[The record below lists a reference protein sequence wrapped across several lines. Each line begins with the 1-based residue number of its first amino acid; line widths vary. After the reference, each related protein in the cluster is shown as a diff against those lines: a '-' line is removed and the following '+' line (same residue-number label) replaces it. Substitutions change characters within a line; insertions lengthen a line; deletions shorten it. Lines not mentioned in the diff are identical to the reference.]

1 MFDFANSS
9 YTTVIVTV
17 AFGVYFTKLVAPA
30 RLGDWYW
37 GLGML
42 MSNLLAVVVSPLIGA
57 MADDGGR
64 KKAFLA
70 ATWLACVAATAAL
83 WFVYPGA
90 VVLGLTLF
98 VASNLAYSLGENL
111 AAAFLPEL
119 STPEN
124 IGRVSG
130 FGWGLG
136 YFGGLASLLVVA
148 PLLKGG
154 FTISNLPHLQVAW
167 LVTAAFFFLAG
178 LPTFLVMRERA
189 PRGPK
194 RRLWEGARR
203 GLSRLRTSTRAIRHF
218 SELGRFLIVFF
229 VFSCGLMTVIA
240 FAGIFA
246 ARTLH
251 FSASELMLLFILL
264 QVSSALG
271 AFLFGWLEDRI
282 GTWHLIQGSLV
293 FWTLVCVGSAWCPSK
308 GVFWMIAMV
317 AGLGVGSLQ
326 SAARG
331 LVGLFSPLSKSGE
344 FFAFWG
350 LAGKG
355 AYALGPLV
363 FGAISSASGS
373 ERVAILATAVFFVA
387 GFIGM
392 FWVDEER
399 GHKAALAW
407 SASESE

>member
-1 MFDFANSS
+1 
-9 YTTVIVTV
+9 
-17 AFGVYFTKLVAPA
+17 
-30 RLGDWYW
+30 
-37 GLGML
+37 
-42 MSNLLAVVVSPLIGA
+42 
-57 MADDGGR
+57 
-64 KKAFLA
+64 
-70 ATWLACVAATAAL
+70 
-83 WFVYPGA
+83 
-90 VVLGLTLF
+90 
-98 VASNLAYSLGENL
+98 
-111 AAAFLPEL
+111 
-119 STPEN
+119 PEN

-136 YFGGLASLLVVA
+136 YFGGLASLLAVA

-154 FTISNLPHLQVAW
+154 FTISNLSHLQAAW
-167 LVTAAFFFLAG
+167 LVTAAFFFFAG
-178 LPTFLVMRERA
+178 LPTFLVLRERA

-194 RRLWEGARR
+194 RGSWEGARR
-203 GLSRLRTSTRAIRHF
+203 GLSRLAESARAIRHF
-218 SELGRFLIVFF
+218 SELARFLLVFF

-251 FSASELMLLFILL
+251 FSASELMLLFVLL

-271 AFLFGWLEDRI
+271 AFLFGWLEDRV
-282 GTWHLIQGSLV
+282 GTWLLIQGSLA
-293 FWTLVCVGSAWCPSK
+293 FWTLVCVASAWCPSK
-308 GVFWMIAMV
+308 SVFWVIAMV

-331 LVGLFSPLSKSGE
+331 LVGLFSPLAKSGE

-373 ERVAILATAVFFVA
+373 ERLAILATAVFFIA

-399 GHKAALAW
+399 GRAAALAW
-407 SASESE
+407 GASPVD